1 MNIKEVTVN
10 AEASKN
16 YQKYCVSLT
25 AENLESNDLEIL
37 KNLAISEAIKGI
49 NQLASE
55 ADVKPEVKFS
65 TVAKPV
71 IANNPTPASTNYRT
85 VPAAPRA
92 DYSKTIKNISDKQK
106 FILQKAGYSIPQIES
121 MDPLEAREIIKE
133 YWEATGYT
141 PDNNRSVRQ
150 YPDECYD
157 E

>member
-1 MNIKEVTVN
+1 MNIKEITVN
-10 AEASKN
+10 AEASKA

-49 NQLASE
+49 NQLANE

-65 TVAKPV
+65 TVAKP
-71 IANNPTPASTNYRT
+71 ANTQTYTR

-106 FILQKAGYSIPQIES
+106 FILQKAGYSMAQIET
-121 MDPLEAREIIKE
+121 MDPLEAAEIIKE
-133 YWEATGYT
+133 YWKAIGYT

-150 YPDECYD
+150 YPDECY

>member
-10 AEASKN
+10 AEASKA

-49 NQLASE
+49 NQLANE

-65 TVAKPV
+65 TVAKP
-71 IANNPTPASTNYRT
+71 ANTQTYTR
-85 VPAAPRA
+85 VPAAPRV

-106 FILQKAGYSIPQIES
+106 FILQKAGYSMAQIET
-121 MDPLEAREIIKE
+121 MDPIEAAEIIKE
-133 YWEATGYT
+133 YWKAIGYT

-150 YPDECYD
+150 YPDECY

>member
-10 AEASKN
+10 AEASKA

-25 AENLESNDLEIL
+25 AENLEPNDLEIL

-49 NQLASE
+49 NQLANE

-65 TVAKPV
+65 TVANP
-71 IANNPTPASTNYRT
+71 ANTQTYTR

-106 FILQKAGYSIPQIES
+106 FILQKAGYSIAQIET
-121 MDPLEAREIIKE
+121 MDPIEAAEIIKE
-133 YWEATGYT
+133 YWKAIGYT
-141 PDNNRSVRQ
+141 PDNNRQDRIETFVN
-150 YPDECYD
+150 
-157 E
+157 

>member
-10 AEASKN
+10 AEASKA

-49 NQLASE
+49 NQLANE

-65 TVAKPV
+65 TVAKP
-71 IANNPTPASTNYRT
+71 ANTQTYTR
-85 VPAAPRA
+85 VPAAPRV

-106 FILQKAGYSIPQIES
+106 FILQKAGYSMAQIET
-121 MDPLEAREIIKE
+121 MDPLEAAEIIKE
-133 YWEATGYT
+133 YWKAIGYT
-141 PDNNRSVRQ
+141 PDNNRANNVRQ
-150 YPDECYD
+150 YPDEYYD

>member
-1 MNIKEVTVN
+1 MNIKEITVN
-10 AEASKN
+10 AEASKA

-49 NQLASE
+49 NQLANE

-65 TVAKPV
+65 TVAKP
-71 IANNPTPASTNYRT
+71 ANTQTYTR
-85 VPAAPRA
+85 VPAAPRV

-106 FILQKAGYSIPQIES
+106 FILQKAGYSMAQIET
-121 MDPLEAREIIKE
+121 MDPIEARDIIKE

-141 PDNNRSVRQ
+141 PDNNRSNTRE

-157 E
+157 

>member
-1 MNIKEVTVN
+1 MNIKEITVN
-10 AEASKN
+10 AEASKA

-49 NQLASE
+49 NQLANE

-65 TVAKPV
+65 TVVKP
-71 IANNPTPASTNYRT
+71 ANTQTYTR

-106 FILQKAGYSIPQIES
+106 FILQKAGYSMAQIET
-121 MDPLEAREIIKE
+121 MDPLEAAEIIKE
-133 YWEATGYT
+133 YWKAIGYT
-141 PDNNRSVRQ
+141 PDNRANNARQ
-150 YPDECYD
+150 YPDECY

>member
-10 AEASKN
+10 AEASKA

-49 NQLASE
+49 NQLANE

-65 TVAKPV
+65 TVDKP
-71 IANNPTPASTNYRT
+71 ANTQTYTR
-85 VPAAPRA
+85 VPAAPRV

-106 FILQKAGYSIPQIES
+106 FILQKAGYSMAQIET
-121 MDPLEAREIIKE
+121 MDPLEAAEIIKE
-133 YWEATGYT
+133 YWKAIGYT
-141 PDNNRSVRQ
+141 PDNNRANNVRQ
-150 YPDECYD
+150 YPDEYYD

>member
-10 AEASKN
+10 AEASRN

-49 NQLASE
+49 NQLANE

-65 TVAKPV
+65 TVAKP
-71 IANNPTPASTNYRT
+71 ANTQMYTR

-92 DYSKTIKNISDKQK
+92 DYTKTIKNISDKQK
-106 FILQKAGYSIPQIES
+106 FILQKAGYSMAQIET
-121 MDPLEAREIIKE
+121 MDPIEAADIIKQ
-133 YWEATGYT
+133 YWQAIGYT
-141 PDNNRSVRQ
+141 PDNSKTNTREYQ
-150 YPDECYD
+150 DGYYD
-157 E
+157 D